1 MPPGGGCGGRG
12 GGVSRWLALHT
23 APTQPLC
30 YVAHPLLLCALQDI
44 KWSPNQSTL
53 FATGAEGR
61 IDMFNVVV

>member
-1 MPPGGGCGGRG
+1 
-12 GGVSRWLALHT
+12 VSRWLALHT